1 MMDSKEVELNTNKL
15 LKGAEVSFTCL
26 CGEKVSIPFSFKQPL
41 AKTFTIPCLCQM
53 HYTIDIEREQEALTV
68 HVIGKRDKLETIF

>member
-1 MMDSKEVELNTNKL
+1 MMDPKEVELNASKL

-53 HYTIDIEREQEALTV
+53 HYTIDIDREEEALTV